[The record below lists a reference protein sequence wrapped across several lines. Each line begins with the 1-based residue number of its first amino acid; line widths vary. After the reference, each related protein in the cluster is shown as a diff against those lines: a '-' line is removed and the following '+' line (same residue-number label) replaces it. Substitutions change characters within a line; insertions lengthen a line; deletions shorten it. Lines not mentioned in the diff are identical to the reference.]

1 MLSITKKGQNNNKK
15 ELSQLRIR
23 RNTISKSKI
32 LKKEYQT
39 KQITL
44 IFVKMFKEL
53 TNKLNENH
61 YQVSCIRI
69 HLQDSN
75 QNSIRFSLKMET
87 PTSNFSKLL
96 KLILPTYISKVK
108 QGIIITKIA
117 ISFEKL
123 TIEESKS
130 NFSIKK
136 LFYKKLYQN

>member
-39 KQITL
+39 KEITL

-87 PTSNFSKLL
+87 PTSNLDR
-96 KLILPTYISKVK
+96 
-108 QGIIITKIA
+108 
-117 ISFEKL
+117 
-123 TIEESKS
+123 KS
-130 NFSIKK
+130 VV
-136 LFYKKLYQN
+136 

>member
-32 LKKEYQT
+32 LKKEYQN
-39 KQITL
+39 KEITL

-108 QGIIITKIA
+108 QEIIITKIA